1 MSEVDEY
8 LATLPADRRDAIA
21 RVRDVINENISSG
34 FEEKLQYGM
43 IAWCVPESV
52 LPASEVY
59 NKQPLCFTALGSQKS
74 HMAVYMMGIYG
85 DEAHRAWF
93 EKAYKDSGKKPDIG
107 KSCVR
112 FKTLDALPLD
122 VIGEAVSRIPVEK
135 FVAGYHASRE
145 QTAEGRAKT
154 AAAERAK
161 DDRVKAKGAKATAAE
176 AAKTDRR
183 AAILAASSKSTGK
196 PAPASAKTAKAAPAK
211 KTAAKSKP
219 RK

>member
-1 MSEVDEY
+1 MSNEVDDY
-8 LATLPADRRDAIA
+8 LAQLPADRRDAIA
-21 RVRDVINENISSG
+21 RVRDVINQNISRG

-112 FKTLDALPLD
+112 FKTLEALPLD
-122 VIGEAVSRIPVEK
+122 VIGEAVSKIPVDK
-135 FVAGYHASRE
+135 FVATYHASRE
-145 QTAEGRAKT
+145 QTAEGRAK
-154 AAAERAK
+154 AAAVERAK
-161 DDRVKAKGAKATAAE
+161 DERVKAKGAKATAKAS
-176 AAKTDRR
+176 AAASAKTDRR
-183 AAILAASSKSTGK
+183 AAISAASSNK
-196 PAPASAKTAKAAPAK
+196 PAAKAKAK
-211 KTAAKSKP
+211 ATP
-219 RK
+219 RKK

>member
-1 MSEVDEY
+1 MSEVDDY
-8 LATLPADRRDAIA
+8 LAQLPADRREAIG
-21 RVRDVINENISSG
+21 RVRDVINENIADG

-52 LPASEVY
+52 LPASQVY

-93 EKAYKDSGKKPDIG
+93 EKAYKASGKKPDIG

-112 FKTLDALPLD
+112 FKTLEALPLD

-135 FVAGYHASRE
+135 FVEGYRASRE
-145 QTAEGRAKT
+145 QTAEGRAKS

-161 DDRVKAKGAKATAAE
+161 DERVQAKGAKATA
-176 AAKTDRR
+176 KSDRR
-183 AAILAASSKSTGK
+183 AAISAASSKSKAVKVTKKPAAKKPAAKK
-196 PAPASAKTAKAAPAK
+196 PAPSSRASK
-211 KTAAKSKP
+211 
-219 RK
+219 